1 MTWYQRKGN
10 KYSNTPQTYN
20 GRNYHSKKEAQYAFD
35 LDLLV
40 KAGEVLDWS
49 PQFKLSLD
57 VNGIHI
63 CNYFVDFW
71 VLPKG
76 GGEELHEVKGFE
88 TDVWRMKWKLVEAL
102 YSDKYKLVV
111 IK

>member
-1 MTWYQRKGN
+1 MWYQRTGK
-10 KYSNTPQTYN
+10 KYNNQSKEYN
-20 GRNYHSKKEAQYAFD
+20 GHLYHSKKEAEYARD
-35 LDLLV
+35 LDLLIR
-40 KAGEVLDWS
+40 AGEILEWK

-57 VNGIHI
+57 VNGYHI
-63 CNYFVDFW
+63 CNYYVDFW
-71 VLPKG
+71 VLPSG

-88 TDVWRMKWKLVEAL
+88 TDVWRMKWKLTEAL